1 MEQWTIEELAASVIE
16 GNMAAFE
23 ELYKRTSKQVYY
35 TCMSFLKNETN
46 VYDAMQDTYLTALT
60 HLNQLRNPE
69 RFQAWI
75 NQIAVNKC
83 KNILM
88 RNQPLYMEDELYDS
102 SVPEENENFLPES
115 YVLIKEK
122 RELIM
127 KIMEECLS
135 VVQYQTVILYYFDE
149 LSVKEIA
156 ECMNC
161 LEGTVKFRLSTART
175 KIKTE
180 VQKYEDTRGQKLYAS
195 GTIPFLTAV
204 LVAETQNM
212 VVPNLAGG
220 IIQALSGVFAGAGIA
235 TAGTTGVAATAT
247 STGTNAA
254 VTSATTIGTHT
265 AGTSGVK
272 AKGLGAIL
280 KTVKAKLIAATVA
293 GAVVV
298 GGGAAA
304 IIHHNQKEE
313 VQEDKGYIE
322 VNDVLCDNEYCTI
335 TITGIYPKD
344 EEWKSIS
351 EYLPIEYRVEN
362 KTDEDIYV
370 EFSLNTYNG
379 IGYDWN
385 HDAISNCVE
394 ANATSTTRIG
404 DGGELFLIRE
414 FIGKNDF
421 TGGRLSLK
429 AYELTDNGEGPAIF
443 ENEFDYYP
451 FGEENYVKW
460 DESELVAGGKEV
472 LNNDQIKITF
482 LGYCDFQSDDSNDI
496 LIFYVENKSNENIT
510 LYDSVE
516 DDHTGLRSCYM
527 PVGSEAI
534 YVLYTPG
541 EKYDMSNMDNINVE
555 FSIYL
560 GTSAL
565 KIYEDGLESYK
576 YPIEVELFPYVREL
590 YPDGE

>member
-102 SVPEENENFLPES
+102 SVQEENENFLPES

-220 IIQALSGVFAGAGIA
+220 IIQALSGVFAGAGMA
-235 TAGTTGVAATAT
+235 TAGTTGVAATVT
-247 STGTNAA
+247 STGTKAA
-254 VTSATTIGTHT
+254 
-265 AGTSGVK
+265 AGR
-272 AKGLGAIL
+272 KGLGAIL

-304 IIHHNQKEE
+304 IIHH
-313 VQEDKGYIE
+313 
-322 VNDVLCDNEYCTI
+322 
-335 TITGIYPKD
+335 
-344 EEWKSIS
+344 KS
-351 EYLPIEYRVEN
+351 
-362 KTDEDIYV
+362 
-370 EFSLNTYNG
+370 
-379 IGYDWN
+379 
-385 HDAISNCVE
+385 
-394 ANATSTTRIG
+394 
-404 DGGELFLIRE
+404 
-414 FIGKNDF
+414 
-421 TGGRLSLK
+421 
-429 AYELTDNGEGPAIF
+429 
-443 ENEFDYYP
+443 
-451 FGEENYVKW
+451 
-460 DESELVAGGKEV
+460 
-472 LNNDQIKITF
+472 
-482 LGYCDFQSDDSNDI
+482 
-496 LIFYVENKSNENIT
+496 
-510 LYDSVE
+510 
-516 DDHTGLRSCYM
+516 
-527 PVGSEAI
+527 
-534 YVLYTPG
+534 
-541 EKYDMSNMDNINVE
+541 
-555 FSIYL
+555 
-560 GTSAL
+560 
-565 KIYEDGLESYK
+565 
-576 YPIEVELFPYVREL
+576 
-590 YPDGE
+590 